1 MDGVMQP
8 WEVWVRHTGLAHFVL
23 QHVWV
28 WPTMETLHYFG
39 LSLLLGTVGL
49 FDLRVL
55 GLAKA
60 IPPAA
65 LHRLV
70 PFGVGGFLL
79 NLATG
84 VVFFS
89 GFPDQYAYNHAFH
102 FKLAFMAIAALNVA
116 AFYSSAFAE
125 VRRMGPGA
133 DAPLRAKIMAGVSLA
148 AWVAVLTCGRL
159 LTFFRPPFFH
169 SAS

>member
-8 WEVWVRHTGLAHFVL
+8 WEVWVRHTGLSHFVL
-23 QHVWV
+23 QHAWL

-55 GLAKA
+55 GLGKA

-70 PFGVGGFLL
+70 PLGVAGFLL

-84 VVFFS
+84 AVFFS
-89 GFPDQYAYNHAFH
+89 GFPEQYAYNHAFH
-102 FKLAFMAIAALNVA
+102 FKLAFMAIAAINVA
-116 AFYSSAFAE
+116 VFYSSAFAE
-125 VRRMGPGA
+125 VRRMGPGE
-133 DAPLRAKIMAGVSLA
+133 DAPARAKVMAGVSLA

>member
-1 MDGVMQP
+1 MDIGILP
-8 WEVWVRHTGLAHFVL
+8 WEAWVRSTALSHFVL
-23 QHVWV
+23 QHKWL

-55 GLAKA
+55 GMAKA
-60 IPPAA
+60 IPPST

-70 PFGVGGFLL
+70 PLGVGAWLL

-84 VVFFS
+84 IVFFS

-102 FKLAFMAIAALNVA
+102 FKLVFMAVAAVNVA
-116 AFYSSAFAE
+116 LFYSGPFAQ
-125 VRRMGPGA
+125 VRAMGAGE
-133 DAPLRAKIMAGVSLA
+133 DAPSRAKVMAGVSLT
-148 AWVAVLTCGRL
+148 AWISVLVCGRL

-169 SAS
+169 